1 LNRRA
6 LSTPRTAWALV
17 VLLFSA
23 RSEAQHAAPSPAP
36 AVAAERVIV
45 GGAVTTPLSLSLDD
59 LAKMPRTTVK
69 VNEDGGEVAY
79 EGVLLAEILKRAG
92 APGGAKLRG
101 KALASY
107 LLAEA
112 KDGYRVVFALAEFDP
127 DFNDNP
133 VIVADRREGRALF
146 DYQGPF
152 RLVSPRDKRAA
163 RGIRMLSRLTVVQ
176 VPE

>member
-1 LNRRA
+1 
-6 LSTPRTAWALV
+6 
-17 VLLFSA
+17 
-23 RSEAQHAAPSPAP
+23 
-36 AVAAERVIV
+36 
-45 GGAVTTPLSLSLDD
+45 
-59 LAKMPRTTVK
+59 
-69 VNEDGGEVAY
+69 
-79 EGVLLAEILKRAG
+79 
-92 APGGAKLRG
+92 
-101 KALASY
+101 
-107 LLAEA
+107 
-112 KDGYRVVFALAEFDP
+112 VVFALAEFDP